1 MFGPSLKKHLR
12 EFQRYILN
20 HQYEKGDGN
29 IYFPAARA
37 TASGIYTHWITGQE
51 SDIREDHNILP
62 DEGLNHMLAV
72 ALKGPTGLGTQITSW
87 YAMLHS
93 GSGIPTNALTA
104 ANYDATLSEIT
115 SATEGYSEATR
126 VLWVGDAVDTVNTEV
141 VNAAAPAT
149 FTIATATTLNVN
161 GAGLVSVSTKG
172 STAGTL
178 ISAGKFSATRSFAAA
193 DEFNLKYKVDLDA
206 V

>member
-12 EFQRYILN
+12 EFQRYIRN
-20 HQYEKGDGN
+20 HQYEKGEGT

-37 TASGIYTHWITGQE
+37 TAAGVYTHWITGQE

-62 DEGLNHMLAV
+62 DEGLNHMLGV
-72 ALKGPTGLGTQITSW
+72 TLKGVTPITSW

-93 GSGIPTNALTA
+93 GTGTPTAALTA

-115 SATEGYSEATR
+115 SAAEGYSEATR

-141 VNAAAPAT
+141 VNAAAPCT
-149 FTIATATTLNVN
+149 FTIASATSLGIN

-172 STAGTL
+172 STSGIL
-178 ISAGKFSATRSFAAA
+178 ISAGKFSATRTFVAA